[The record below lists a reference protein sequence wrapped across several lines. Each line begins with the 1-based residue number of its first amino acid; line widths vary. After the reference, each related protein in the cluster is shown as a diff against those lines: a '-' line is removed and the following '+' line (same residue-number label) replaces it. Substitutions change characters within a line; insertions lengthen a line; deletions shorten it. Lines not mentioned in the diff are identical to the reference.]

1 MIPQW
6 PSCGKKGCPW
16 PALFKVQMENAA
28 GPLTAFLCLFCVI
41 EIKQC
46 LAELSEAG
54 NQDLRLLEQEQIRVE
69 DVPVRVLEETKELP

>member
-6 PSCGKKGCPW
+6 PSCGKQGCPW
-16 PALFKVQMENAA
+16 PATFKVQMENEA
-28 GPLTAFLCLFCVI
+28 GPISAFLCLFCII

-54 NQDLRLLEQEQIRVE
+54 NQELRLLEQEELRIE
-69 DVPVRVLEETKELP
+69 DVPVKVLEERKE